1 MIRFGHLHATI
12 RSIPRFAKSLR
23 ASWPGTLTALLLLS
37 FTRTALAG
45 PPFQTDDP
53 EPVPYRHYE
62 AYLFSTLDST
72 GDGTATQGPAA
83 EFNWGA
89 VPNVQL
95 HLVIPL
101 AENIPSEGDTTFGLG
116 DMEAGIKYRFI
127 QQTKHRPEVG
137 TFTMLEIPSGNPR
150 KGLGNGQ
157 PWAKLPI
164 WFQKDEGPWTSF
176 WGAGWTINRAPGMR
190 DYAFLGWE
198 LQRQITKRLI
208 LGGEFFGHGNEG
220 PASAGTLADLG
231 GYYTL
236 TKHCS
241 LLFSF
246 GHSIAG
252 PAETIGYLALY
263 WTWGPPDTTIGSRSH
278 LGSEIS
284 HLLQKF

>member
-1 MIRFGHLHATI
+1 VSRSI
-12 RSIPRFAKSLR
+12 RSLHSPARARRARRGLSASSLGVL
-23 ASWPGTLTALLLLS
+23 AAGLLLLRFAS
-37 FTRTALAG
+37 TAFAG

-72 GDGTATQGPAA
+72 RNGTGTQGPAA

-101 AENIPSEGDTTFGLG
+101 AASIPPEGGTTFGLG

-137 TFTMLEIPSGNPR
+137 TFTMLEIPSGNPH

-157 PWAKLPI
+157 AWARLPI
-164 WFQKDEGPWTSF
+164 WLQKDEGPWTSF
-176 WGAGWTINRAPGMR
+176 WGGGWTINRAPGMR
-190 DYAFLGWE
+190 DYAFAGWE
-198 LQRQITKRLI
+198 VQRQVSKRLI
-208 LGGEFFGHGNEG
+208 LGGEFFGHGSEG
-220 PASAGTLADLG
+220 PASADSGAATLADLG
-231 GYYTL
+231 GYYNL

-241 LLFSF
+241 LLFSL
-246 GHSIAG
+246 GHSMAG
-252 PAETIGYLALY
+252 QADTLGYLGLY
-263 WTWGPPDTTIGSRSH
+263 WTWGS
-278 LGSEIS
+278 SETAAKVTR
-284 HLLQKF
+284 LLQKF